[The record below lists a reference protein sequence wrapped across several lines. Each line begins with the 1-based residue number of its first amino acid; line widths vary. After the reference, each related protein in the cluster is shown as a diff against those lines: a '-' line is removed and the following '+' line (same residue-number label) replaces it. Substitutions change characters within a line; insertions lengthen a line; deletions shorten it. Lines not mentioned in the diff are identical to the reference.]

1 MAERREVHE
10 VLGVLSSSAPE
21 SYAIINGSR
30 EYSAIRGIVRF
41 YSIWE
46 GTLVVADVHGL
57 PHEQGKCKGRIFG
70 FHIHEGD
77 RCLGTAADPFA
88 QTKGHYNPNSC
99 NHPEHAGD
107 MPPLFGNDGYALEI
121 FYTDRF
127 YPETIVGRTVVIHDM
142 PDDFKTQPAGDSG
155 MKIACGEIKENKM

>member
-1 MAERREVHE
+1 MAEQRSVYEI
-10 VLGVLSSSAPE
+10 LGILASSAPK
-21 SYAIINGSR
+21 SYALINGSQ
-30 EYSAIRGIVRF
+30 EYASIQGIVGF

-57 PHEQGKCKGRIFG
+57 PYEKETCKGRIFG
-70 FHIHEGD
+70 FHIHEGIQ
-77 RCLGTAADPFA
+77 CLGTVQDPFA
-88 QTKGHYNPNSC
+88 QTKGHYNPDSC

-107 MPPLFGNDGYALEI
+107 MPPLFGNDGYSFQI

-127 YPETIVGRTVVIHDM
+127 FPESIIGRTVVIHDM
-142 PDDFKTQPAGDSG
+142 PDDFKTQPSGDSG